1 MGKIS
6 QKDTQK
12 LVNSGILSKK
22 ALSEMTDK
30 GLVAKNKNSVRRF
43 MKTADGKFVEPSL
56 YFRGAKGTKP
66 SKRMTTFL
74 VEYQELLEKY
84 TTTKT
89 NNKQE

>member
-6 QKDTQK
+6 QKDTQE
-12 LVNSGILSKK
+12 LVESGILSKK

-30 GLVAKNKNSVRRF
+30 GLVAKNKNAVRRF

-66 SKRMTTFL
+66 SKKMTDFTT
-74 VEYQELLEKY
+74 EYQKLLEQY
-84 TTTKT
+84 TTTNTK
-89 NNKQE
+89 

>member
-6 QKDTQK
+6 QKDTQE
-12 LVNSGILSKK
+12 LVESGILSKK

-30 GLVAKNKNSVRRF
+30 GLVAKNKNAVRRF
-43 MKTADGKFVEPSL
+43 ITTADGKFVEPSL

-66 SKRMTTFL
+66 SKKMTEFTT
-74 VEYQELLEKY
+74 EYQALLEKY

-89 NNKQE
+89 NTK

>member
-6 QKDTQK
+6 QKDTEA
-12 LVNSGILSKK
+12 LVSSGVLSKR
-22 ALSEMTDK
+22 ALTEMKDK
-30 GLVAKNKNSVRRF
+30 NLVAKNKSSVRRF

-66 SKRMTTFL
+66 SKKMTEFTN
-74 VEYQELLEKY
+74 EYQKLLDKY

-89 NNKQE
+89 NNK

>member
-6 QKDTQK
+6 QKDTQN
-12 LVNSGILSKK
+12 LVDSGILSKK

-30 GLVAKNKNSVRRF
+30 GLVDKNKNSIRRF

-74 VEYQELLEKY
+74 VEYQELLEKH

-89 NNKQE
+89 NNK

>member
-6 QKDTQK
+6 QKDTQE
-12 LVNSGILSKK
+12 LVESGILSKK

-30 GLVAKNKNSVRRF
+30 GLVSKNKNTVRRF

-66 SKRMTTFL
+66 SKKMTEFTN
-74 VEYQELLEKY
+74 EYQKLLEKY

-89 NNKQE
+89 NTK

>member
-6 QKDTQK
+6 QKDTQE
-12 LVNSGILSKK
+12 LVESGILSKK

-30 GLVAKNKNSVRRF
+30 GLVAKNKNTVRRF

-66 SKRMTTFL
+66 SKKMTEFTT
-74 VEYQELLEKY
+74 EYQKLLEKY

-89 NNKQE
+89 NTK

>member
-6 QKDTQK
+6 QKDTQE
-12 LVNSGILSKK
+12 LVESGILSKK

-30 GLVAKNKNSVRRF
+30 GLVSKNKNTVRRF

-66 SKRMTTFL
+66 SKKMTEFTT
-74 VEYQELLEKY
+74 EYQALLEKY

-89 NNKQE
+89 NTK

>member
-12 LVNSGILSKK
+12 LVESGILSNK
-22 ALSEMTDK
+22 ALSEMKDK
-30 GLVAKNKNSVRRF
+30 GIVAKNKNTVRRF
-43 MKTADGKFVEPSL
+43 MKTADSKFVEPSL

-66 SKRMTTFL
+66 SNEMTEFL
-74 VEYQELLEKY
+74 TEYQKLLEKY

-89 NNKQE
+89 NTK

>member
-6 QKDTQK
+6 QKDTQE
-12 LVNSGILSKK
+12 LVESGILSKK

-30 GLVAKNKNSVRRF
+30 GLVSKNKNTVRRF

-66 SKRMTTFL
+66 SKKMTEFTT
-74 VEYQELLEKY
+74 EYQKLLEKY

-89 NNKQE
+89 NTK

>member
-6 QKDTQK
+6 QKDTQE
-12 LVNSGILSKK
+12 LVESGILSKK

-30 GLVAKNKNSVRRF
+30 GLVAKNKNAVRRF

-66 SKRMTTFL
+66 SKKMTEFTT
-74 VEYQELLEKY
+74 EYQALLEKY

-89 NNKQE
+89 NTK

>member
-6 QKDTQK
+6 QKDTQD
-12 LVNSGILSKK
+12 LVESGILSKK

-30 GLVAKNKNSVRRF
+30 GLVAKNKNAVRRF

-66 SKRMTTFL
+66 SKKMTEFTT
-74 VEYQELLEKY
+74 EYQKLLEKY
-84 TTTKT
+84 TTTNTK
-89 NNKQE
+89 

>member
-6 QKDTQK
+6 QKDTQD
-12 LVNSGILSKK
+12 LVESGILSKK

-30 GLVAKNKNSVRRF
+30 GLVAKNKNAVRRF

-66 SKRMTTFL
+66 SKKMTEFTT
-74 VEYQELLEKY
+74 EYQKLLEQY
-84 TTTKT
+84 TTTNTK
-89 NNKQE
+89 

>member
-6 QKDTQK
+6 QKDTQN
-12 LVNSGILSKK
+12 LVDSGILSKK

-30 GLVAKNKNSVRRF
+30 GLVAKNKNAVRRF

-56 YFRGAKGTKP
+56 YFRGAKGTTP
-66 SKRMTTFL
+66 SKKMTIFL

-89 NNKQE
+89 TNK

>member
-6 QKDTQK
+6 QKDTQD
-12 LVNSGILSKK
+12 LVESGILSKK

-30 GLVAKNKNSVRRF
+30 GLVAKNKNAVRRF

-66 SKRMTTFL
+66 SKKMTEFTA
-74 VEYQELLEKY
+74 EYQKLLEQY
-84 TTTKT
+84 TTTNTK
-89 NNKQE
+89 